1 MNLTKLKIQP
11 LARFVTLFHKRVVP
25 DVLGALSSSPPDPDS
40 LNQALDALPPL
51 SNSVVVAMEELVA
64 ALYAPQK
71 PNTLAASVLSLAET
85 IRAVHT
91 SLMVDVL
98 IPPYDLEKEMNTLSM
113 SGVKDGGGKK
123 AKHPRKW
130 FDSCLVQI
138 DKSATAVGEMLN
150 SQVENGT

>member
-85 IRAVHT
+85 IRAVHA
-91 SLMVDVL
+91 SLVVDVL